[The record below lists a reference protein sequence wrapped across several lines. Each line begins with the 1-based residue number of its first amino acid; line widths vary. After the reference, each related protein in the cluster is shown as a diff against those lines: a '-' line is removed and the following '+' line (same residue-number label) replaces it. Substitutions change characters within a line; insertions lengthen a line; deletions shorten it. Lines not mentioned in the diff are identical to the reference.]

1 MNCVLSEGNI
11 LHGTPLLRWVYELAG
26 LFLPCWLSYFI
37 AGFVIMFIL
46 VNAVLLGAAVFVW
59 TERRLVGRL
68 QNRVGPN
75 RWGPFGMFQ
84 PIADLLKLIV
94 KEDLIPEGADKIA
107 FVAAPIIMVS
117 TAILM
122 LAVVPF
128 AKNTALADLN
138 VGVLYVLAVTS
149 LTSVAILMAGWSSNN
164 RYALFGAA
172 RGVAVLISYEV
183 PVVLCL
189 LGVVIVAGSMSLAD
203 VVTAQT
209 VPFILVQPLAMF
221 VFVAGTSAELNRT
234 PFDVAEAESELIA
247 GYHIEYSGIKFG
259 LIQAAE
265 FGGVVTASAVIVTL
279 FLSGW
284 AGPASNYIGWLWF
297 LIKIGVVAFL
307 FIWIRATYPRL
318 RIDQIM
324 AFAWKFL
331 MPLSFINLLAVSLE
345 VYFLRDSSGALTTS
359 DLWIMTVINLVVF
372 AVCIPL
378 FGSLIRDKVRPARR
392 LSEQSS
398 AARATSGAT
407 VQQAGREVT

>member
-1 MNCVLSEGNI
+1 MSCVLSQDSI
-11 LHGTPLLRWVYELAG
+11 LYGTPLLRWVYELAG
-26 LFLPCWLSYFI
+26 LFLPCWLSYFL
-37 AGFVIMFIL
+37 AGLVIMVIL

-59 TERRLVGRL
+59 TERRLIGRFH
-68 QNRVGPN
+68 NRVGPN
-75 RWGPFGMFQ
+75 RWGPFGTFQ

-94 KEDLIPEGADKIA
+94 KEDLVPAGADKIA
-107 FVAAPIIMVS
+107 FVAAPVIMVS

-128 AKNTALADLN
+128 SKNTALADLN

-149 LTSVAILMAGWSSNN
+149 LTSVAILMAGWASNN

-189 LGVVIVAGSMSLAD
+189 LGVVMVAGSMSLAD
-203 VVTAQT
+203 VVAAQAI
-209 VPFILVQPLAMF
+209 PFLLVQPLAMF
-221 VFVAGTSAELNRT
+221 VFLAGTSAELNRT

-284 AGPASNYIGWLWF
+284 AGPASAYIGWFWF
-297 LIKIGVVAFL
+297 LLKVGVVAFL
-307 FIWIRATYPRL
+307 FIWVRATFPRL

-324 AFAWKFL
+324 SFAWKFL
-331 MPLSFINLLAVSLE
+331 MPLSFINLLATSLE
-345 VYFLRDSSGALTTS
+345 VYFLRDANGSLTTN
-359 DLWIMTVINLVVF
+359 DLWIMTGVNLAIV
-372 AVCIPL
+372 AACIPL
-378 FGSLIRDKVRPARR
+378 FGSLIRDKVRPARWR
-392 LSEQSS
+392 P
-398 AARATSGAT
+398 AAG
-407 VQQAGREVT
+407 EVT

>member
-1 MNCVLSEGNI
+1 MSCVLSQDSI
-11 LHGTPLLRWVYELAG
+11 LYGTPLLRWVYELAG
-26 LFLPCWLSYFI
+26 LFLPCWLSYFL
-37 AGFVIMFIL
+37 AGLVIMVIL

-59 TERRLVGRL
+59 TERRLIGRFH
-68 QNRVGPN
+68 NRVGPN
-75 RWGPFGMFQ
+75 RWGPFGTFQ

-94 KEDLIPEGADKIA
+94 KEDLVPAGADKIA
-107 FVAAPIIMVS
+107 FVAAPVIMVS

-128 AKNTALADLN
+128 SKNTALADLN

-149 LTSVAILMAGWSSNN
+149 LTSVAILMAGWASNN

-189 LGVVIVAGSMSLAD
+189 LGVVMVAGSMSLAD
-203 VVTAQT
+203 VVAAQAI
-209 VPFILVQPLAMF
+209 PFLLVQPLAMF
-221 VFVAGTSAELNRT
+221 VFLAGTSAELNRT

-284 AGPASNYIGWLWF
+284 AGPASAYIGWFWF
-297 LIKIGVVAFL
+297 LLKVGVVAFL
-307 FIWIRATYPRL
+307 FIWVRATFPRL

-324 AFAWKFL
+324 SFAWKFL
-331 MPLSFINLLAVSLE
+331 MPLSFINLLATSLE
-345 VYFLRDSSGALTTS
+345 VYFLRDANGSLTTN
-359 DLWIMTVINLVVF
+359 DLWIMTGVNLAIA

-378 FGSLIRDKVRPARR
+378 FGSLIRDKVRPARWR
-392 LSEQSS
+392 P
-398 AARATSGAT
+398 AAG
-407 VQQAGREVT
+407 EVT